1 MFGKKKKSEAAA
13 SPVAVRK
20 LIHDLRAKLHAASL
34 NVEAA
39 QVLAGKLDAAQ
50 SAKLKKSLANVNR
63 DLSEFKSKLEELSAL
78 LK

>member
-1 MFGKKKKSEAAA
+1 MFGKKKKSEAGPPPAL
-13 SPVAVRK
+13 VRK
-20 LIHDLRAKLHAASL
+20 LIHDLRAKLHAANL

-50 SAKLKKSLANVNR
+50 SAKLKKSLSNVSR

-78 LK
+78 LR